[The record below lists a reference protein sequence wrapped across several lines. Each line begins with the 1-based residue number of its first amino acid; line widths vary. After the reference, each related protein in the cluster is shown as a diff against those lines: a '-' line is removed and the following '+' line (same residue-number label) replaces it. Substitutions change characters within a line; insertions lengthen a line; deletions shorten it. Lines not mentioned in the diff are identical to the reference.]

1 MEKSVGGVI
10 VKDGKVVVVKQQ
22 KGTFSLPKGHLEGDE
37 RLIDTAYREIY
48 EETGLKKEDLK
59 LIRPLESY
67 TRPDGKTGNP
77 KEISM
82 FLFSTDKSDLNPI
95 DKDNPEAVWI
105 DIDQVYEKLSYKEDK
120 EFFLKHKKEFKN
132 LIKK

>member
-22 KGTFSLPKGHLEGDE
+22 KGTFSLPKGHLEGNE

-59 LIRPLESY
+59 LLLNNRFKKIKIYSISESSFIPAGSAF
-67 TRPDGKTGNP
+67 TSEVSLVR
-77 KEISM
+77 
-82 FLFSTDKSDLNPI
+82 
-95 DKDNPEAVWI
+95 
-105 DIDQVYEKLSYKEDK
+105 
-120 EFFLKHKKEFKN
+120 
-132 LIKK
+132 